1 MEKRPEGAPRVDDPP
16 AAAPP
21 CATIDA
27 VGFQFGSFPLDD
39 KLFVLSCP
47 DGPGAAA

>member
-1 MEKRPEGAPRVDDPP
+1 MEKRPDGAPRVEDPP

-27 VGFQFGSFPLDD
+27 VGFQWSVPLDD
-39 KLFVLSCP
+39 KLFVLSGP

>member
-1 MEKRPEGAPRVDDPP
+1 MEKRLDGAPRVNDPP

-27 VGFQFGSFPLDD
+27 VGFQFWSFPLDD
-39 KLFVLSCP
+39 KLCVLSGP
-47 DGPGAAA
+47 DVPGAAA